1 MWSVVECAFDIFV
14 NVNYVN
20 VLVSWVF
27 KFLASMRYMIAVGVA
42 AVLWVI
48 WKTKISAYFDKV
60 FSYDPCCVVAK
71 VALWLS
77 F

>member
-1 MWSVVECAFDIFV
+1 MWSVVEYVFDIHV
-14 NVNYVN
+14 NVNSVN
-20 VLVSWVF
+20 VLVSWDF
-27 KFLASMRYMIAVGVA
+27 KFPASMRNMIAVGVA
-42 AVLWVI
+42 AVLWAI
-48 WKTKISAYFDKV
+48 RKTRISAYFDKV